1 MSRPDLHPS
10 AEPNP
15 ENSHRVPAAPRG
27 PAALHH
33 TRHGATSF
41 WTAALLQH
49 PSHQFL
55 HQPTPRASA
64 RQSALRVA
72 ARADPESARP
82 AVARA
87 LRGVPGRGAPAPCA
101 GPTVTHCSA
110 WLHRPRRGTGRNSG
124 RAAGKGRSAAAGA
137 AQPARRLS
145 PQGAGWRDAVGGIGG
160 SGRRGRARGSRLRG
174 RERILGGG
182 PGLRGVAYAEG
193 CAEPSTGR
201 RPRSLV
207 HLDERRDLH
216 RRHHLVRDL
225 RTGRAS
231 GGLGVAKAQP
241 GGRMRRAPRERGTFP
256 GAGLAARAHWP
267 RHAGGAPGWAS
278 PLPRGAFPAAS
289 DAFGPGRAHIEAR
302 TACVQTPEM

>member
-87 LRGVPGRGAPAPCA
+87 LRGVPGRGDEQPPPPAP
-101 GPTVTHCSA
+101 GPRSLTVALGSIGHA
-110 WLHRPRRGTGRNSG
+110 EE
-124 RAAGKGRSAAAGA
+124 
-137 AQPARRLS
+137 Q
-145 PQGAGWRDAVGGIGG
+145 GGIAAELREKDGQRRQ
-160 SGRRGRARGSRLRG
+160 GRPSPRGVSAHRARG
-174 RERILGGG
+174 GGM
-182 PGLRGVAYAEG
+182 RWAE
-193 CAEPSTGR
+193 
-201 RPRSLV
+201 
-207 HLDERRDLH
+207 
-216 RRHHLVRDL
+216 
-225 RTGRAS
+225 
-231 GGLGVAKAQP
+231 
-241 GGRMRRAPRERGTFP
+241 
-256 GAGLAARAHWP
+256 
-267 RHAGGAPGWAS
+267 
-278 PLPRGAFPAAS
+278 
-289 DAFGPGRAHIEAR
+289 
-302 TACVQTPEM
+302 

>member
-1 MSRPDLHPS
+1 M
-10 AEPNP
+10 
-15 ENSHRVPAAPRG
+15 
-27 PAALHH
+27 
-33 TRHGATSF
+33 
-41 WTAALLQH
+41 
-49 PSHQFL
+49 
-55 HQPTPRASA
+55 
-64 RQSALRVA
+64 
-72 ARADPESARP
+72 
-82 AVARA
+82 
-87 LRGVPGRGAPAPCA
+87 
-101 GPTVTHCSA
+101 
-110 WLHRPRRGTGRNSG
+110 
-124 RAAGKGRSAAAGA
+124 
-137 AQPARRLS
+137 
-145 PQGAGWRDAVGGIGG
+145 GGIGG

-193 CAEPSTGR
+193 CAEPSTER

-256 GAGLAARAHWP
+256 GAGLPARAHWP
-267 RHAGGAPGWAS
+267 RHAGGVPGWAS